1 MAARQSENAS
11 LAVAW
16 RRLRRFPPLNWG
28 GFSGVTTLFMWR
40 LRRAVW
46 RKPSG
51 LRRGGFLAFPRQKC
65 LNPKA
70 GRVMRRLNV
79 YQMIGF
85 KAANE

>member
-1 MAARQSENAS
+1 MAAQQSVNAS

-28 GFSGVTTLFMWR
+28 GFLGVTTLFMWR

-51 LRRGGFLAFPRQKC
+51 LRRAGFLAFPRKMVSKSSGW
-65 LNPKA
+65 P
-70 GRVMRRLNV
+70 GMRRLNV

>member
-1 MAARQSENAS
+1 
-11 LAVAW
+11 
-16 RRLRRFPPLNWG
+16 
-28 GFSGVTTLFMWR
+28 